1 LSLSGQLKLHALLQ
15 PILDAL
21 TRRTALTEK
30 VLKDNILFGVPQMP
44 KKSNQSILIQQ
55 QGFLQGRENWIG
67 VCQLHQHFLDL
78 FNGHLELGSVRLI
91 VSVLLPDM
99 RPKVVLV
106 SVEDLVDHAVIF
118 LAEETETMEI

>member
-1 LSLSGQLKLHALLQ
+1 
-15 PILDAL
+15 
-21 TRRTALTEK
+21 
-30 VLKDNILFGVPQMP
+30 M
-44 KKSNQSILIQQ
+44 
-55 QGFLQGRENWIG
+55 
-67 VCQLHQHFLDL
+67 CQLHQHFLDL

-118 LAEETETMEI
+118 LSEETETMEI